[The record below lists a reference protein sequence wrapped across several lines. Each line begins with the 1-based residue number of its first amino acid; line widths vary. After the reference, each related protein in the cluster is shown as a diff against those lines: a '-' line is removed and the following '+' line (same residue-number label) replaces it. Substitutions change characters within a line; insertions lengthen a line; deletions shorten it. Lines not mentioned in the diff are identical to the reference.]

1 MSLVSSWRVTSAA
14 EGLTRRWE
22 PTANRPYAQISL
34 LMNATCNSRG
44 SSFTQIWEYFH
55 HGRRRCFFRCGSS
68 QQGLAWASRPVFFG
82 LTLFWLVGLVGVVVR
97 DLRSRD
103 AAVFSDPSQWRAD
116 ELPLEF
122 RFITRETTLHEL
134 ERTIGPSRPVA
145 DTGAVRYDLGSGGA
159 LFIHLD
165 PPATPDSKVRG
176 IQLYRSE
183 ESVPVFG

>member
-1 MSLVSSWRVTSAA
+1 MSLAERLRRYGSTFITGVVAA
-14 EGLTRRWE
+14 FFV
-22 PTANRPYAQISL
+22 AAL
-34 LMNATCNSRG
+34 LSKVWPG
-44 SSFTQIWEYFH
+44 
-55 HGRRRCFFRCGSS
+55 
-68 QQGLAWASRPVFFG
+68 ASRPVFFG
-82 LTLFWLVGLVGVVVR
+82 LALFWLVGLVGVVVR
-97 DLRSRD
+97 DIRSRD

-159 LFIHLD
+159 LFIHLE

>member
-1 MSLVSSWRVTSAA
+1 MSLAERLRRYGSTFITGVVAA
-14 EGLTRRWE
+14 FFV
-22 PTANRPYAQISL
+22 AAL
-34 LMNATCNSRG
+34 LSKVWPN
-44 SSFTQIWEYFH
+44 
-55 HGRRRCFFRCGSS
+55 
-68 QQGLAWASRPVFFG
+68 ASRPVFFG
-82 LTLFWLVGLVGVVVR
+82 LTLFWLVGLAGVVVR
-97 DLRSRD
+97 DIRSRD

-134 ERTIGPSRPVA
+134 ERTIGPSTPVA

-165 PPATPDSKVRG
+165 PPATLDSKVRG